1 MQTRIMHGRRAR
13 QRAPRRAR
21 HRAPPCLRDQGRR
34 PGAPPA
40 NTRPSGVA
48 SRHSVRPAPSS
59 GALSA
64 GPGPAPGRKCSAV
77 PAGAPAWA
85 SNMPD
90 RSSTARPPLCH
101 TRRVRACNGPLAACL
116 LRPGTG
122 AQALARMPGGLC

>member
-1 MQTRIMHGRRAR
+1 MQARIMHGRRAR

-48 SRHSVRPAPSS
+48 SKHSVRPAPFS

-64 GPGPAPGRKCSAV
+64 GPGPAPGRKCSAA
-77 PAGAPAWA
+77 PAGAPA
-85 SNMPD
+85 
-90 RSSTARPPLCH
+90 
-101 TRRVRACNGPLAACL
+101 
-116 LRPGTG
+116 
-122 AQALARMPGGLC
+122 